1 MKIEDIEF
9 LEIKDISGE
18 YLSLVHYKNKP
29 IIMNIDNLEVQK
41 EIYKDGEQMYI
52 NIDDEDIKILSTL
65 EKYICKHVYKKNDIT
80 IDFKKFREQTFES
93 IYKKEYIKI
102 EVHNK
107 CLLLEEDQQ
116 SNKNVI
122 GVKDLK
128 EKNYINIKIH
138 FVGIKFHEKK
148 FEPVFLVRKI
158 IKHKEDY
165 DDMLIFS
172 TDSDQET
179 EDENKKYI
187 DDFLLN
193 DNQITNIINEDFP
206 VKTIEL

>member
-18 YLSLVHYKNKP
+18 YLSLGHYKNKP
-29 IIMNIDNLEVQK
+29 IIMNIDNLEIKK
-41 EIYKDGEQMYI
+41 EIYKEDTKMYI
-52 NIDDEDIKILSTL
+52 DIDDEDIKILSTL
-65 EKYICKHVYKKNDIT
+65 EKYICNHVYKKNDIT
-80 IDFKKFREQTFES
+80 IDFEKFKEQTFES

-122 GVKDLK
+122 VVKDLK
-128 EKNYINIKIH
+128 EKNFINIKIH

-158 IKHKEDY
+158 IKHTEIY
-165 DDMLIFS
+165 DDITLFS
-172 TDSDQET
+172 VGSDQDI
-179 EDENKKYI
+179 EDNEKKYI

-193 DNQITNIINEDFP
+193 DNKITNIINENFP